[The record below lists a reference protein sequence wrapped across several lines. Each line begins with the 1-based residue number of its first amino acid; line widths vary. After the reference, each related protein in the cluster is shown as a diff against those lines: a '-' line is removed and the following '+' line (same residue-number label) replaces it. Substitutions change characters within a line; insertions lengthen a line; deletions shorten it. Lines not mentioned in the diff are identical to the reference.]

1 MMSPG
6 LGRGGPVALAA
17 VASIA
22 VAASIA
28 LLMPATFGALLAL
41 WVAVSVPI
49 GIAVGHCALNRED

>member
-1 MMSPG
+1 
-6 LGRGGPVALAA
+6 VALAA